1 MCIGGSVM
9 TPYDTDASPLVFLPG
24 LSKKFLSLSRALIC
38 VHLEES
44 LDSICFP
51 EHLIYLVVLM

>member
-1 MCIGGSVM
+1 M

-44 LDSICFP
+44 LDIICFP